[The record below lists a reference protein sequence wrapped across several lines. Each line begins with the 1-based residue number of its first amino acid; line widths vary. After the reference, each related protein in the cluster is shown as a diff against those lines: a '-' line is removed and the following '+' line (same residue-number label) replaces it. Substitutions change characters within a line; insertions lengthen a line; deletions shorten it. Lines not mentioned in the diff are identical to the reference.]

1 MQRDGAALNTAL
13 GIFLRV
19 VQQSLQTHCPGA
31 AQADKA
37 HLRIGAVAFIHR
49 FGSSLNTHVHFH
61 VCVIDGVFE
70 AVSVPGGSDAEAAD
84 PGPAVP
90 GVNFHPAAG
99 LDEAAFATVQADVRR
114 RLLRAFV
121 ARGWLEAHDA
131 KAMAEYPHGG
141 GFSVDAGVCIAATD
155 RAGLERLLRYCAR
168 PPFAMERLRQRGEQ
182 LVYHCPK
189 PQPGGKREDRVLTP
203 LELIDRLAALAPP
216 PRTHRHR
223 YFGVLAPHSPLRAV
237 AVTLAQAAP
246 ALTLT
251 ALASES
257 AAPADSEAVSDPG
270 SAGTGVIPAK
280 SPETASRPR
289 ASAHTLWAMLI
300 ARIYEVL
307 PLVCPLC
314 GGQMR
319 LIAFIID
326 GHEVGKI
333 LENIGVDAQPPR
345 ITPARGPPLW
355 DEGDA

>member
-1 MQRDGAALNTAL
+1 
-13 GIFLRV
+13 
-19 VQQSLQTHCPGA
+19 
-31 AQADKA
+31 
-37 HLRIGAVAFIHR
+37 
-49 FGSSLNTHVHFH
+49 
-61 VCVIDGVFE
+61 
-70 AVSVPGGSDAEAAD
+70 
-84 PGPAVP
+84 
-90 GVNFHPAAG
+90 
-99 LDEAAFATVQADVRR
+99 
-114 RLLRAFV
+114 
-121 ARGWLEAHDA
+121 
-131 KAMAEYPHGG
+131 
-141 GFSVDAGVCIAATD
+141 
-155 RAGLERLLRYCAR
+155 
-168 PPFAMERLRQRGEQ
+168 
-182 LVYHCPK
+182 
-189 PQPGGKREDRVLTP
+189 VLTP

-270 SAGTGVIPAK
+270 SAGTRVIPAK